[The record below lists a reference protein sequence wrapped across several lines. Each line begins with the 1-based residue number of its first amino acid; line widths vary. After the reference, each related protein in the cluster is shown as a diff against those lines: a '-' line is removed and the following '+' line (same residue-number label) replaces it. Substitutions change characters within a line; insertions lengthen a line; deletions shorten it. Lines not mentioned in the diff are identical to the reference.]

1 MAQTSTPTAVLERY
15 LDALLA
21 GDIDTIRDSFA
32 EDATWTMHGDLP
44 ISGTYRGRDAIV
56 DDFLG
61 AAGTL
66 FEPGSQEFGFPTL
79 LAAGDTVVLEWTVR
93 ARSAAGDAYDN
104 RYCGIFVVRDGRIAE
119 VREYLDTEHA
129 RRVLFGHPEPVSV

>member
-1 MAQTSTPTAVLERY
+1 MAQTPTPTAVLERY

-56 DDFLG
+56 DDFLD
-61 AAGTL
+61 AAGAL

-93 ARSAAGDAYDN
+93 ARGAAGDEYDN

-119 VREYLDTEHA
+119 AREYLDTEHA
-129 RRVLFGHPEPVSV
+129 RRVLFGAASTA